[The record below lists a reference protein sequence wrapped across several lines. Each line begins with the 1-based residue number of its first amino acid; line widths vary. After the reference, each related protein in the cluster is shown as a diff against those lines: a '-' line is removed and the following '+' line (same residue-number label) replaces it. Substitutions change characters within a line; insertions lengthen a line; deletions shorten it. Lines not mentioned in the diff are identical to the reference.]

1 MKHVNHFRR
10 QSFCKSGYYN
20 TFPRALIFIVAISRL
35 TINLTFMVEK
45 TATILCDRLNAE
57 HGDAAQPIITKVF
70 LEASNSSTY
79 IQDAFQ
85 LLMPVLQQAALN

>member
-1 MKHVNHFRR
+1 VGILLFSRLLFVN
-10 QSFCKSGYYN
+10 
-20 TFPRALIFIVAISRL
+20 TVVISRL

-45 TATILCDRLNAE
+45 TATILCDRLNE
-57 HGDAAQPIITKVF
+57 KHGDAAQPIITKVF